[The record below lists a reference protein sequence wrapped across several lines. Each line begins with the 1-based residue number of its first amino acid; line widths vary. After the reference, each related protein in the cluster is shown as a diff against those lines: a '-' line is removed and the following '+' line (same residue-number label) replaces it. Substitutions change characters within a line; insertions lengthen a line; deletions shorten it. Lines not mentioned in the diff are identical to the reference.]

1 MNIFKKLKLANK
13 LIKTY
18 AAVKSYLESTHL
30 TKDVKEDITLIKEAL
45 KRLAAK
51 IPAIKDLLELI
62 F

>member
-30 TKDVKEDITLIKEAL
+30 TKDVKDDITLIKEAL
-45 KRLAAK
+45 KRLAGK
-51 IPAIKDLLELI
+51 IPAIRDLLELI